1 MTKFYLSED
10 ANRFGFS
17 GASDS
22 DGRSVN
28 PQPLLRRVDRFVVSA
43 NINRPA
49 KQRSADTSWARRRW
63 EAEQREA
70 S

>member
-17 GASDS
+17 VTSDS
-22 DGRSVN
+22 DGRGVN
-28 PQPLLRRVDRFVVSA
+28 PQPLLRRVDRFVLSA
-43 NINRPA
+43 NINRPG
-49 KQRSADTSWARRRW
+49 KQRPADASWARRRW